1 MIKLSKEITEEIKNN
16 LFNKE
21 ITIALD
27 FDGVIHSYESGWTGD
42 TPIDPS
48 VEGIKE
54 FMQQL
59 VNDGQILKIL
69 STRKPN
75 EIEKWLINYDL
86 NKYITSIHNIKIA
99 TKIYIDDRGCNFNG
113 DFVNTLNFVN
123 TFRGGFNKKD

>member
-59 VNDGQILKIL
+59 VNDG
-69 STRKPN
+69 
-75 EIEKWLINYDL
+75 
-86 NKYITSIHNIKIA
+86 
-99 TKIYIDDRGCNFNG
+99 
-113 DFVNTLNFVN
+113 
-123 TFRGGFNKKD
+123 